1 MVDETLR
8 SIYSAADE
16 TVAQLDQHHRALRE
30 RALMTRQNLDTLVG
44 RLGESS
50 LPFVDAM
57 ADGAAGGPVTETSRG
72 RPQPVAAK
80 EPYFPL
86 PERTTHG
93 GPFGPAVR
101 AKLLAEALEKD
112 PWR

>member
-1 MVDETLR
+1 MADETLR
-8 SIYSAADE
+8 WIYSAADE
-16 TVAQLDQHHRALRE
+16 TVAQLDQLHRASHE
-30 RALMTRQNLDTLVG
+30 RALMTRQSLDASVA

-50 LPFVDAM
+50 APFVDVA
-57 ADGAAGGPVTETSRG
+57 GSSPGGPVTETSRG
-72 RPQPVAAK
+72 RPQPVVPK

-101 AKLLAEALEKD
+101 AKLLAEALDKD
-112 PWR
+112 TTWR